1 MMRISKNDSLW
12 SLLKKSSVA
21 LDGVIMRVTEA
32 DEEKKEIVCYVRDN
46 NDKIIM
52 GPDTKPL
59 KEKKYG
65 NVEIILSDNILDAYI
80 NGSTALRDAGIE
92 DRHYKIA
99 FKYRNKIQ
107 P

>member
-1 MMRISKNDSLW
+1 MKVGKNYSLW
-12 SLLKKSSVA
+12 SLLKKSRVA

-32 DEEKKEIVCYVRDN
+32 DDEKKEITRYVRDN
-46 NDKIIM
+46 NDKIVI

-65 NVEIILSDNILDAYI
+65 NVEIILPDNILDAYI